1 MTTNKY
7 QLWLE
12 TNGGKSKLQLPVNP
26 EQITIKDSANSESIS
41 VGGLGDVIIPNGM
54 KAAQISFSSIFPS
67 HYFSGCAVENLMA
80 SYIYVMAIEG
90 FVKYGSVLKF
100 RLTGRNITKNV
111 IIDSFQYSEKG
122 GDVGTYEYSL
132 TLKEYRSV
140 KPRQIEISK
149 INGKASVQKNT
160 TTRVSTKETPKTYTV
175 KQGDCLWNIAKKYYG
190 SGSLYTKIYNANK
203 KIIGSNPNLIYPGQ
217 VLTIP

>member
-7 QLWLE
+7 QLWFE

-26 EQITIKDSANSESIS
+26 EEITIKDSAHIDSVY

-67 HYFSGCAVENLMA
+67 HYFSGCAVNKLMA

-90 FVKYGSVLKF
+90 FIKYGSVLKF

-140 KPRQIEISK
+140 KPRQIDISK
-149 INGKASVQKNT
+149 IKGKASVPKKTQ
-160 TTRVSTKETPKTYTV
+160 TRVNTKETPKTYTV
-175 KQGDCLWNIAKKYYG
+175 VSGDCLWNIAKKFYG
-190 SGSLYTKIYNANK
+190 DGSKYKKIYEANK
-203 KIIGSNPNLIYPGQ
+203 NIIGSNPNLIYPGQ
-217 VLTIP
+217 IFTIP